1 MLQEQCLWSVTAPK
15 INHYEALVSDT
26 QTSVCIIGG
35 GYTGLSAAIH
45 LAEKGVKVVL
55 LESQTIG
62 SGGSGKSVGLVNA
75 GTWARPDDL
84 NVALGEDV
92 GERLGEALG
101 HAPSLVFDLIKRY
114 GIDAQATQAGNIHM
128 AHNAKGEADVDI
140 RYEQLQR
147 RGVNVEVLTGSRCHE
162 YCGTKSI
169 DKALLDHR
177 AGTINPLAYVNGL
190 AAVAAKLGVIIHEHS
205 AVDALEKADGQ
216 WYVKTS
222 KANIKAERVII
233 ATNAYTEGEWTDI
246 TKTFYFVSYY
256 QIASEPLSGEMADR
270 ILPYKTGAWDT
281 RLALSS
287 FRRDKDDRLLL
298 GTVGGSACKPKAF
311 YQSWANYV
319 QKSYYPDLPKF
330 NWQYEWYGN
339 FGFTPDHIFRVL
351 EPDEGILT
359 ATAYNGRG
367 ITTGT
372 LMGKCFADYI
382 LTGNRDSIPLPFK
395 TLEQSKVSLSGMKS
409 GFTELGLTLY
419 HMGQCLK
426 IIR

>member
-1 MLQEQCLWSVTAPK
+1 MLQEQCLWNVTAPK
-15 INHYEALVSDT
+15 THHYDALTQDT

-45 LAEKGVKVVL
+45 LAEKGVKVIV

-84 NVALGEDV
+84 NVALGETE
-92 GERLGEALG
+92 GERLTEALG
-101 HAPSLVFDLIKRY
+101 EAPGLVFDLIKRY
-114 GIDAQATQAGNIHM
+114 GIDAQATQTGNLHM

-140 RYEQLQR
+140 RYEQLSR

-162 YCGTKSI
+162 YTGTTSI
-169 DKALLDHR
+169 NKALLDHR
-177 AGTINPLAYVNGL
+177 TGTINPLAYVNGL
-190 AAVAAKLGVIIHEHS
+190 AEVAAKLGVTIHEHS
-205 AVDALEKADGQ
+205 AVHSLEKENSS
-216 WYVKTS
+216 WYVRTAD
-222 KANIKAERVII
+222 ANVKAERVII
-233 ATNAYTEGEWTDI
+233 ATNAYTEGEWTEVS
-246 TKTFYFVSYY
+246 KTFYQVFYY
-256 QIASEPLSGEMADR
+256 QIASEPLTGELADR
-270 ILPYKTGAWDT
+270 ILPHRNGAWDT

-298 GTVGGSACKPKAF
+298 GTVGGRNCKPKEF

-319 QKSYYPDLPKF
+319 QKSYYPYLPAF
-330 NWQYEWYGN
+330 NWQYEWYGK
-339 FGFTPDHIFRVL
+339 FGFTQDHIFRVL

-382 LTGNRDSIPLPFK
+382 LTGDRASIPLPFK
-395 TLEQSKVSLSGMKS
+395 TIEESKIPLSSMKS
-409 GFTELGLTLY
+409 GFTELGISLY